1 MTLRVGM
8 TISAESSGAQAEL
21 RKTADAVA
29 ALVAKEAQIAGA
41 ARGAAAAQRELA
53 ASSGRVAGSLDDIR
67 ARYNPLFGTIRQ
79 YKTTI
84 DAVRLA
90 HAAGAISANEMT
102 QAITRERQAALGSIA
117 AIKGH
122 NNALHGLAGANRAAR
137 QGMIQVGQQLQDI
150 SVGMASGQRAAT
162 IFAQQLPQLALALQ
176 IMGSGAD
183 GAKGKLATFS
193 RFLSGPWGIAL
204 TVAIPLVALLAGKLF
219 ETVEA
224 SKAGEESTIDF
235 SSSLLAQTGVVGNLT
250 AGIQQLNQ
258 ATHSL
263 INTQAL
269 LIDNS
274 RAAAQATVADLTRR
288 SAAASREFAAI
299 NRRDPQRGPV
309 VDFFLG
315 SPLSVRDRVRRDQLQ
330 REIAETSAQLAA
342 ARRSVA
348 EAQTAAESRDVRE
361 RANPD
366 SRARGE
372 IARQRARLEE
382 RRQYTIENQSSVPFG
397 GRYDLPLI
405 SDAEFAR
412 EMAGLERREQALS
425 RSNRAGSGGAAARR
439 ADAANARDIAYAER
453 AEDAVARINERWGE
467 QPSLIQQANAATR
480 QLNGII
486 EDAQARLQRDGLG
499 AAQAAALRTQIV
511 QAQGAIDNVA
521 AGLDRPFRDMVAASA
536 QQMTLQRLVLAG
548 REDEAEVM
556 RRILDMQER
565 MRPLSEAQ
573 RATIAG
579 IVEQEHRINE
589 ALERREAVLGAYKQS
604 IGDLRGALSDLLSG
618 GSVGGFFDQIK
629 GNIAR
634 LRGELATESL
644 FGPQLRALEREI
656 RSTAITTGLEP
667 HVDALGAQIDS
678 TASAFEQMQAA
689 ALATAASLRG
699 VDTGA
704 ATTALDGGALGDPS
718 GDLGAI
724 ADSLKDIVVIAGRDE
739 TSLGGMKPGDYIDRM
754 AAIITRP
761 LLLGLEQLD
770 KTLGTKI
777 AGPLGGVISGAVG
790 GYLRAG
796 KVGAVLGGLDG
807 LKIGGKIGKGVS
819 KALGGAEYGGQIAQL
834 GKSLGLKTST
844 TGGQI
849 GGALGALAP
858 IPGGK
863 LIGSIIGSLVGGL
876 FKKTPHGAAVL
887 SSATGDAAISGN
899 KAAARD
905 AVGSL
910 AGSVQ
915 GGLQQI
921 ADQLG
926 GVLGAFSVSVGSYK
940 DSFRVSASGSGKVGD
955 KKYPK
960 EAGADLLY
968 DGKDADAAVRAA
980 ILNAIA
986 DGGIAGLSRA
996 VQKALQSSPD
1006 IDKAMREALKVR
1018 EVEEILGGIGAIMER
1033 QFAQFDAQAK
1043 ERVRIAR
1050 QYGFDVIKI
1059 EARNAEDRLA
1069 LTKSLL
1075 DAQVGSLQGL
1085 IKEMTAGD
1093 LFEGSAVDKRTA
1105 IIAEI
1110 AKAKGDFDAGK
1121 DGSAEVLADLYRQL
1135 NAVSKDV
1142 FGTTGGFAAD
1152 RSAILDAAQATIAAA
1167 NAKITAAAAATKSDP
1182 ALSVTNAALDENND
1196 QNAAMIA
1203 ALGTAN
1209 AQLAAMLANSG
1220 GLGSALIQQQLIAL
1234 AGTSAA

>member
-1 MTLRVGM
+1 MTLRMDM
-8 TISAESSGAQAEL
+8 TISANTQAAQTGL
-21 RKTADAVA
+21 RQTADAVA
-29 ALVAKEAQIAGA
+29 ALTAKEQQIAGA
-41 ARGAAAAQRELA
+41 ARGAAAAQRDLA
-53 ASSGRVAGSLDDIR
+53 AASGRVSGALEDIR
-67 ARYNPLFGTIRQ
+67 ARYNPLFATIRQ
-79 YKTTI
+79 YKMTI

-90 HAAGAISANEMT
+90 HAAGALTANEMT
-102 QAITRERQAALGSIA
+102 AAITRERQAALGSIA

-122 NNALHGLAGANRAAR
+122 STALHGLGSAGGAAR

-176 IMGSGAD
+176 IMGSGTE
-183 GAKGKLATFS
+183 GATGKLARFS
-193 RFLSGPWGIAL
+193 RFLSGPLGIAL

-219 ETVEA
+219 ETADA

-235 SSSLLAQTGVVGNLT
+235 SSSLVAQTGVVGNLT

-274 RAAAQATVADLTRR
+274 RAAAQATVADLERR
-288 SAAASREFAAI
+288 NEAAHRELSEI

-309 VDFFLG
+309 LDFILG
-315 SPLSVRDRVRRDQLQ
+315 SPLSPRDRARRDQLQ
-330 REIAETSAQLAA
+330 REIAETTTHLASARGSL
-342 ARRSVA
+342 A
-348 EAQTAAESRDVRE
+348 EAQTAAETRNARE
-361 RANPD
+361 RANPEA
-366 SRARGE
+366 RARGD
-372 IARQRARLEE
+372 ISRARARLEE
-382 RRQYTIENQSSVPFG
+382 RRLYTLNNQSRPPIG
-397 GRYDLPLI
+397 GQYDLPLI

-425 RSNRAGSGGAAARR
+425 RTNRAGSGGAATRR
-439 ADAANARDIAYAER
+439 AEAANARDAAYAER
-453 AEDAVARINERWGE
+453 AEDAVAAINERWGE
-467 QPSLIQQANAATR
+467 QPTLIQQVKAATR

-499 AAQAAALRTQIV
+499 AAQAAELREQV
-511 QAQGAIDNVA
+511 VAAQGAIDTVA
-521 AGLDRPFRDMVAASA
+521 SGLDRPFREMVRASA
-536 QQMTLQRLVLAG
+536 EHMTLQQLVLAG

-556 RRILDMQER
+556 RRILDIQER
-565 MRPLSEAQ
+565 MGPLSEAQ

-579 IVEQEHRINE
+579 IVEQEHRINV

-667 HVDALGAQIDS
+667 HVDALGAQMDS

-699 VDTGA
+699 VGTGA

-724 ADSLKDIVVIAGRDE
+724 ADSLEDIVVIARRDE

-807 LKIGGKIGKGVS
+807 LKIGGKVGEGIS
-819 KALGGAEYGGQIAQL
+819 RALGGAEFGGQIAQL

-858 IPGGK
+858 IPGGQI
-863 LIGSIIGSLVGGL
+863 IGSIIGSLVGGL
-876 FKKTPHGAAVL
+876 FKKVPKGAAVL
-887 SSATGDAAISGN
+887 TSATGDATISGN
-899 KAAARD
+899 KASARD
-905 AVGSL
+905 AAGSL

-926 GVLGAFSVSVGSYK
+926 GVLGAFSVSIGSYK
-940 DSFRVSASGSGKVGD
+940 DYFRVSASGSAKVGD

-960 EAGADLLY
+960 GAGGDLLY
-968 DGKDADAAVRAA
+968 DGKDGEAAVRAA

-986 DGGIAGLSRA
+986 DGGIAGLSSA

-1043 ERVRIAR
+1043 ERVRIAA
-1050 QYGFDVIKI
+1050 QYGFDVVAI
-1059 EARNAEDRLA
+1059 EKRNAEDRLK
-1069 LTKSLL
+1069 LTQDLL
-1075 DAQVGSLQGL
+1075 DAQVGSLQSL

-1093 LFEGSAVDKRTA
+1093 LFEGSAVDKRIA

-1135 NAVSKDV
+1135 NAVSKEV
-1142 FGTTGGFAAD
+1142 YGTTGGFAAD
-1152 RSAILDAAQATIAAA
+1152 RATILDSAQAAIAAT

-1234 AGTSAA
+1234 AGTSA